1 MMFLATS
8 FASIT
13 PVAPVV
19 NGTSALSSVT
29 LRQGTFRELSLTDRL
44 WDRTQSDSS
53 KFPEKIPQEWD
64 YETILHAYFA
74 GNLLAGNVQF
84 AARNI
89 GEVHIRR
96 REKNS
101 FQWIDLFHIPIET
114 EEDFKFVRYDPYARS
129 QKEYSYALVAVT
141 KEVEEE
147 GLKGGTEYPN
157 EKSIRSEFD
166 GLFIMERD
174 LEYHSLVQTSVNTQ
188 KNRPA
193 VAVPTLGNKYPFVI
207 LNGLNNY
214 YSGSSSGIFFR
225 KDAASCELKL
235 EDGWTYRENLMEF
248 LCNGKSKMLK
258 NYDGR
263 MWMISVVD
271 SPTESEGE
279 HDFLP
284 VTSFNWVEIGDCD
297 SGDDLRY
304 YGFIDDFRL
313 TKGR

>member
-114 EEDFKFVRYDPYARS
+114 EEDFKFVRYDPYACLL
-129 QKEYSYALVAVT
+129 Y
-141 KEVEEE
+141 
-147 GLKGGTEYPN
+147 
-157 EKSIRSEFD
+157 
-166 GLFIMERD
+166 
-174 LEYHSLVQTSVNTQ
+174 TSRCV
-188 KNRPA
+188 
-193 VAVPTLGNKYPFVI
+193 
-207 LNGLNNY
+207 
-214 YSGSSSGIFFR
+214 
-225 KDAASCELKL
+225 
-235 EDGWTYRENLMEF
+235 
-248 LCNGKSKMLK
+248 
-258 NYDGR
+258 
-263 MWMISVVD
+263 
-271 SPTESEGE
+271 
-279 HDFLP
+279 
-284 VTSFNWVEIGDCD
+284 
-297 SGDDLRY
+297 
-304 YGFIDDFRL
+304 
-313 TKGR
+313 